1 MWFLVCF
8 LITLATFWY
17 KSNACRISLVTM
29 FDLKPNLENRIPI
42 IYAIVW
48 IDMFKKWPTNHSYW
62 SSAIGFAIFELLS
75 SNVISCSGSCN
86 VSINISIDW
95 YLISLFTFPFPLW
108 QDTITSLIRW
118 IPKWNT
124 TTRWATPK
132 TSRIRL
138 VAFSL
143 FILFC
148 ILFAT
153 STCIN

>member
-17 KSNACRISLVTM
+17 KSNACSISLVTM
-29 FDLKPNLENRIPI
+29 FVLKPNLENRIQI

-48 IDMFKKWPTNHSYW
+48 IDMFKKLSTNHSYW

-95 YLISLFTFPFPLW
+95 YLISLFTFPFLC
-108 QDTITSLIRW
+108 DR
-118 IPKWNT
+118 
-124 TTRWATPK
+124 TPSPVSSDEFRNGTQLRGGQRQK
-132 TSRIRL
+132 HPG
-138 VAFSL
+138 
-143 FILFC
+143 
-148 ILFAT
+148 
-153 STCIN
+153 